1 MMKHMMVWLLQVTYA
16 DTHPM
21 FSSTSYPHFFRVV
34 PSDNE
39 FNEPRLAL
47 LKQYNWTRV
56 GTLYQNQA
64 RYSLVSG
71 NTPQESCSIGFTA
84 FQVLQFQ
91 VLILLC
97 VSERSFVF
105 SLNFD

>member
-1 MMKHMMVWLLQVTYA
+1 MMTLTMVWLLQVTYA

-47 LKQYNWTRV
+47 LKQYNWSRV

-64 RYSLVSG
+64 RYSLVSPEYSSG
-71 NTPQESCSIGFTA
+71 SCTCSIGFPS
-84 FQVLQFQ
+84 VPSVNL
-91 VLILLC
+91 VM
-97 VSERSFVF
+97 RK
-105 SLNFD
+105 